1 MIPLAIEPIGLVA
14 VVIAIILLIFA
25 VRFAVKLVWRL
36 GVLALL
42 VVATLY
48 AAGVLV

>member
-1 MIPLAIEPIGLVA
+1 MTPLAIEPVGIAA
-14 VVIAIILLIFA
+14 VVIGIILLVVA
-25 VRFAVKLVWRL
+25 VRFAVALTWRI

-42 VVATLY
+42 VVAALY